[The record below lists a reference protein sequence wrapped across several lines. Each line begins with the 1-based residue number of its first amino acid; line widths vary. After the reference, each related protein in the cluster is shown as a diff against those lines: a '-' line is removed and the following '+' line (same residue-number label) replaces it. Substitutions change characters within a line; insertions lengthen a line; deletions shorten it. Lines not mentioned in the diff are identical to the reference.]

1 MQVLYLSWNFI
12 TDIKVFEKVDFKQ
25 LQQLNLYNNK
35 ISDITVLEK
44 IDFKQLRE
52 LNLSFNQISKKE
64 NSSIISCL
72 KSKISMFLY

>member
-1 MQVLYLSWNFI
+1 MQVLYLSCNYI
-12 TDIKVFEKVDFKQ
+12 KDINVLEKVDFKH
-25 LQQLNLYNNK
+25 LQQLNLNDNK
-35 ISDITVLEK
+35 ISDIKVLEN

-72 KSKISMFLY
+72 KSKISKFLY